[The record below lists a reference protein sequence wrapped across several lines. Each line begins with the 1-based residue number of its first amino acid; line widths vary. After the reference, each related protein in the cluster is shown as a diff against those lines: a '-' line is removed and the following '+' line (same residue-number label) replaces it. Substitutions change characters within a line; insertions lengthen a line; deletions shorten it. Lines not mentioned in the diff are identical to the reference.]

1 MLDEHSVL
9 LVVGTGAMGLA
20 VARRCGSGRRIVLA
34 DVGTEALSQSA
45 SALDA
50 EGHDV
55 TTVEV
60 DVADAASVD
69 ALAKSGRE
77 LGSVTG
83 IVHTAGVSP
92 VQASAD
98 RVVAVDLLGVA
109 HMLHSFETVVAPGGA
124 AVVIASMA
132 GHLAPPLSPEDELA
146 IARAT
151 ADELRSL
158 PCVAQA
164 AAGDAG
170 LAYAFAKRAV
180 AIRVAAASVAW
191 GRRGARVNAISPGII
206 ATPMGHAE
214 LASTSGQFMRQMVAS
229 SGTGR
234 LGTPD
239 DIATATE
246 FLLSPQS
253 SFVTGTDLLVD
264 GGAIAAVRTGQLT
277 SAGET
282 S

>member
-20 VARRCGSGRRIVLA
+20 AVRRCGSGRRIVLA
-34 DVGTEALSQSA
+34 DIGTEALSRSA

-60 DVADAASVD
+60 DVADGASVD
-69 ALAKSGRE
+69 AMAKTARE
-77 LGSVTG
+77 LGSVAA

-92 VQASAD
+92 VQASAE
-98 RVVAVDLLGVA
+98 RVVDVDLLGVA
-109 HMLHSFETVVAPGGA
+109 HMLHSFESVVAPGSA
-124 AVVIASMA
+124 AVVVSSMA
-132 GHLAPPLSPEDELA
+132 GHLAPPPSPEDELA

-151 ADELRSL
+151 VEELRSL
-158 PCVAQA
+158 PRVAAA
-164 AAGDAG
+164 AAGDPG
-170 LAYAFAKRAV
+170 FAYAFAKRAV

-191 GRRGARVNAISPGII
+191 GRHGARVNAISPGII
-206 ATPMGHAE
+206 ATPMGRAE
-214 LASTSGQFMRQMVAS
+214 LASASGQFMRQMVAS
-229 SGTGR
+229 SGIGR

-239 DIATATE
+239 DIAAATD

-264 GGAIAAVRTGQLT
+264 GGAVAAVRSGQLT
-277 SAGET
+277 SPGET